1 MEHLSFTLNTQ
12 QLATFKQDNAEITA
26 FLHSFFTPG
35 SNNYQQLTYELQR
48 EFKQGGS
55 PEVTA
60 VAFDRVNYDA
70 QTRKGSFRIVLDINF
85 TFGCEDVKTEKQ
97 GETSEWT
104 FAVNF
109 PNNTIN
115 FYSSPFAESRSTAD
129 EFWVFLAKIR
139 VFHKIGVTYEAVK

>member
-1 MEHLSFTLNTQ
+1 MEKLSFTLNIQ
-12 QLATFKQDNAEITA
+12 QLEAFNQGNMAITA
-26 FLHSFFTPG
+26 FLHAFFAPG
-35 SNNYQQLTYELQR
+35 TNNYQQLAYELQR

-104 FAVNF
+104 FTIDMQA
-109 PNNTIN
+109 NTIN

-129 EFWVFLAKIR
+129 EF
-139 VFHKIGVTYEAVK
+139 

>member
-1 MEHLSFTLNTQ
+1 MEHLTFSLNTH
-12 QLATFKQDNAEITA
+12 QLEIFNEGNAYLTA
-26 FLHSFFTPG
+26 FLHNFFTQG
-35 SNNYQQLTYELQR
+35 SNNYQQLAYELQR

-60 VAFDRVNYDA
+60 IAFDRVNYDA
-70 QTRKGSFRIVLDINF
+70 QTFNGSFRIVLDINF
-85 TFGCEDVKTEKQ
+85 TFGCEDVKTDKQ

-109 PNNTIN
+109 PNNIIN

-129 EFWVFLAKIR
+129 EF
-139 VFHKIGVTYEAVK
+139 

>member
-1 MEHLSFTLNTQ
+1 MEKLTYS
-12 QLATFKQDNAEITA
+12 LAIQELALFNRESAGITA
-26 FLHSFFTPG
+26 FLHNFFKPG
-35 SNNYQQLTYELQR
+35 NSNYQQLAYELQR

-60 VAFDRVNYDA
+60 VAFDRVKYDA
-70 QTRKGSFRIVLDINF
+70 LTHKGSFRIVLDINF

-129 EFWVFLAKIR
+129 EF
-139 VFHKIGVTYEAVK
+139 